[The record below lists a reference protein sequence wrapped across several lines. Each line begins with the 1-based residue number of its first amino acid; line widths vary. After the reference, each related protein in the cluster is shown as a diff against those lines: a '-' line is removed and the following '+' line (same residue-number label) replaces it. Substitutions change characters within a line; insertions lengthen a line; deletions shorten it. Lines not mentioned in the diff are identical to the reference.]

1 MHPKVVSPAALTA
14 RLQDALSLV
23 GAMRPHS
30 GNSFHIAMFEGVKLF
45 LEGLDQLDAST
56 GDTSNND
63 SVDAGGQLRQSGD
76 DGELVKALDGFARQD
91 LVGPSD
97 FPEHIRVKQAET
109 WLAFAACC
117 QRWRG
122 RQSERD
128 RPLPLSLSWT
138 RQSTLAWLNHERS
151 GLIQQTLRQ
160 ALDKLDSLVYE

>member
-1 MHPKVVSPAALTA
+1 
-14 RLQDALSLV
+14 
-23 GAMRPHS
+23 MRPHS
-30 GNSFHIAMFEGVKLF
+30 GNSFHIAMFEGVKFF

-91 LVGPSD
+91 LVGQSD
-97 FPEHIRVKQAET
+97 YPEHIRVKQAET